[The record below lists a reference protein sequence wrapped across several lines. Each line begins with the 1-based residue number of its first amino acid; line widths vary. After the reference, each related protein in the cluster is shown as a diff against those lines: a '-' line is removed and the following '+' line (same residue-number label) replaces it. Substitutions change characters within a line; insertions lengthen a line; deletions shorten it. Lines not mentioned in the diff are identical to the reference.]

1 MKFVQLCS
9 SLNILWHCS
18 FGVKTNLFQSCGHCW
33 VSQSCWRIE
42 CSTLAASSFRV
53 WNGSA
58 VILSPPLALF
68 IVILPKGH
76 LTSHSRLSGSRWVI
90 ISSWLS
96 RSLWPFLYNSS
107 VYFCYL
113 FLISSASLRSLQ
125 LLSFI
130 VPIFAGNIP
139 LESPI
144 FLKIYL
150 VFLILL
156 FPSISLHW
164 SLKKTFLSLLATLQN
179 SALRWVYLSFSP
191 LPFTSLLFSAL
202 CKAS

>member
-1 MKFVQLCS
+1 MKCVQLCS

-18 FGVKTNLFQSCGHCW
+18 FGVKTNRFQSCGHCW
-33 VSQSCWRIE
+33 VSQSCWHIE
-42 CSTLAASSFRV
+42 CSTLAASSYRI

-96 RSLWPFLYNSS
+96 RPLWPFLYNSS

-164 SLKKTFLSLLATLQN
+164 SLRKTFLSLLATL
-179 SALRWVYLSFSP
+179 
-191 LPFTSLLFSAL
+191 
-202 CKAS
+202 